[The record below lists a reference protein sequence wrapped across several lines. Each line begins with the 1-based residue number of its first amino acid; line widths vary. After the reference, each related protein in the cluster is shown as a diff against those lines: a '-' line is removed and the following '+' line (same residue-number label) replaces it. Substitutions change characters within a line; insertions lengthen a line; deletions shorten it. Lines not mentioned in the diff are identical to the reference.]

1 MPSRYLNRRRFEV
14 AADGHTGNCGRV
26 AVFNGCN
33 VALGQTGT
41 VGHKQTD
48 AGITNRGHSQPICPI
63 AVIYL
68 GRTTVFLLSP
78 ASC

>member
-14 AADGHTGNCGRV
+14 AADGHTGICGRV

-41 VGHKQTD
+41 FVQELTFEV
-48 AGITNRGHSQPICPI
+48 AGQP
-63 AVIYL
+63 
-68 GRTTVFLLSP
+68 P
-78 ASC
+78 A